1 MKAKTMTYKYGVI
14 LPYKSLFVWN
24 GIGRDHMRDRI
35 GRRPRQ
41 QIDLAD
47 REPLAQLQYP
57 GGRQHILAGLA
68 FAQEVDVEIGG
79 HGEPN
84 RADRREQHHIHR
96 EISD

>member
-1 MKAKTMTYKYGVI
+1 
-14 LPYKSLFVWN
+14 
-24 GIGRDHMRDRI
+24 MRDRI

-79 HGEPN
+79 HGKPD
-84 RADRREQHHIHR
+84 RA
-96 EISD
+96 ISVGPDTVPPGRSIRSL